1 MMFIE
6 VELENRINQLKKEL
20 IQVTKVTGLNSHDT
34 LCCSQKLDELIAI
47 YQKYLQGSQ
56 AGKIGELANV
66 VENSLKSQLSH
77 L

>member
-20 IQVTKVTGLNSHDT
+20 IQVTKATGLNSHDT

-47 YQKYLQGSQ
+47 YQKYLQGS
-56 AGKIGELANV
+56 
-66 VENSLKSQLSH
+66 
-77 L
+77 

>member
-34 LCCSQKLDELIAI
+34 LCCSQKLD
-47 YQKYLQGSQ
+47 
-56 AGKIGELANV
+56 
-66 VENSLKSQLSH
+66 
-77 L
+77 